1 MLKGFVNEEKGF
13 VVNKDSLEVLI
24 LNYIFSNLEGNKI
37 RTRYA
42 GNGFA
47 ELKQDKDKNVYIN
60 LEYKVFTNYNF
71 QDGDN
76 EQYED
81 LVQISLKVKEEYS
94 KDECNKIAK
103 EMYLSSANNVAFILK
118 ILNSDIKFI

>member
-24 LNYIFSNLEGNKI
+24 LNYIFSNLERNKT

-47 ELKQDKDKNVYIN
+47 ELNSDKEGNIYIN
-60 LEYKVFTNYNF
+60 LEYKVFTDYDF
-71 QDGDN
+71 KDGDN
-76 EQYED
+76 EHYED

-94 KDECNKIAK
+94 KNECDKIAK

-118 ILNSDIKFI
+118 ILNNDIKFI

>member
-24 LNYIFSNLEGNKI
+24 LNYIFSNLERNNI

-42 GNGFA
+42 SNGFA
-47 ELKQDKDKNVYIN
+47 ELKQYKDKYVYIN
-60 LEYKVFTNYNF
+60 LEYKVFTNYNLK
-71 QDGDN
+71 DEDN

-81 LVQISLKVKEEYS
+81 LVQISLKVKDEYS
-94 KDECNKIAK
+94 KDECTKIAK
-103 EMYLSSANNVAFILK
+103 KMYLSNANNVAFILK
-118 ILNSDIKFI
+118 ILDNNIKFI

>member
-13 VVNKDSLEVLI
+13 VVNKDSLEALI
-24 LNYIFSNLEGNKI
+24 LNYIFSNLEGNKV

-47 ELKQDKDKNVYIN
+47 DLKQDKDNNIYIN
-60 LEYKVFTNYNF
+60 LEYKVFTNYKF
-71 QDGDN
+71 EDGDN
-76 EQYED
+76 EHYED
-81 LVQISLKVKEEYS
+81 LVQISLKVKEEYT
-94 KDECNKIAK
+94 KTECEKISK

-118 ILNSDIKFI
+118 ILDNKIKFI